1 MAKKLRRAFTIVELV
16 IVIAVIAILAAVLI
30 PTFTSL
36 IQKANVSND
45 TQIVREMNTALS
57 MGEAD
62 GRPEDMGDVLNVLS
76 EYGGFDMA
84 KLNPST
90 DGYLYVWEKTSNQIL
105 LMDDKGAV
113 AFSVKDY
120 DQSNW
125 ELYVPVANSETAEK
139 VCAYATAVG
148 VYVAEN
154 LTYNFELKNVV
165 PFQVADGKTLTG
177 NVTMV
182 GTNAITTSVSGNI
195 VGTLTINN
203 ANAEVSHE
211 GTVNAVVLTAVKASS
226 YHEYGTVKE
235 SFEVSSGRV
244 VIEESANI
252 PQIAVPSDAENVKIM
267 SNSLQNILV
276 TTESSDVTLENGS
289 GKLFLSG
296 SAADAVAD
304 KNQSSE
310 SMVTKTV
317 VNNAAEL
324 KAAFAKENAYIQLGA
339 DILLATTDFDET
351 VGASG
356 SYLYNSIN
364 TSSIYL
370 DLNGHFI
377 KDPNY
382 DTFGYTDENNKG
394 QQLIGTVGSITID
407 DTSSDLSGA
416 IYATRNLIRAEGNS
430 ETQTFAQ
437 IKQGTFVTKSYTG
450 GTCLFLSTTTVIIDN
465 CNVYST
471 NFGVYIGSNG
481 NTEKVII
488 NGGKVVGTANNGTKV
503 KNQFAYAFVIGY
515 CPDGI
520 INNLTVYGI
529 QGALSLNGG
538 SVTVNDGYY
547 EASGVAYD
555 LYKEATG
562 FDAKAEYFGDGAI
575 QDGNVFYGGYF
586 AGENEETNI
595 IVNGGTFVSSG
606 RNAILV
612 GNSADGGKGET
623 ARVVIYGGT
632 YTGKGSAVQFTSNTS
647 YGLGIVAIYGG
658 TYSHNVED
666 KMSDLEHYECVQEG
680 DVFVVKAK

>member
-1 MAKKLRRAFTIVELV
+1 MVKKLRRAFTIVELV

-62 GRPEDMGDVLNVLS
+62 GRPEDMGDVLDVLS

-113 AFSVKDY
+113 AFNVKDY
-120 DQSNW
+120 DESNW
-125 ELYVPVANSETAEK
+125 ELYVPVANTQSAGAI
-139 VCAYATAVG
+139 CAYVTEVG
-148 VYVAEN
+148 VYVSEDMTYDFN
-154 LTYNFELKNVV
+154 LNNVV

-182 GTNAITTSVSGNI
+182 GTNAITTTVSGNI
-195 VGTLTINN
+195 VGTLTIDN
-203 ANAEVSHE
+203 ASAEVSHE
-211 GTVNAVVLTAVKASS
+211 GTVNAVDIKAVKSSS
-226 YHEYGTVKE
+226 YHEFGTVKE
-235 SFEVSSGRV
+235 SFEVSNGRV
-244 VIEESANI
+244 VIEESANVS
-252 PQIAVPSDAENVKIM
+252 QISVPAEATNVKIQ
-267 SNSLQNILV
+267 SNSLQNIV
-276 TTESSDVTLENGS
+276 VVAESSDVTLENGS
-289 GKLFLSG
+289 GKLFLDG

-304 KNQSSE
+304 KNQNSG

-324 KAAFAKENAYIQLGA
+324 KAEFAKENAYIQLGA
-339 DILLATTDFDET
+339 DIVLATSDFDET
-351 VGASG
+351 VAAKG

-370 DLNGHFI
+370 DLNGHYI

-382 DTFGYTDENNKG
+382 DTFGFTDANNKG

-416 IYATRNLIRAEGNS
+416 IYATRNLLTAEGND
-430 ETQTFAQ
+430 ETKTFAQ

-450 GTCLFLSTTTVIIDN
+450 GTCLYLSTTTVIIDN

-471 NFGVYIGSNG
+471 NFGVYIGDNG
-481 NTEKVII
+481 NTEKVVV
-488 NGGKVVGTANNGTKV
+488 NGGKVVGTANNATKI
-503 KNQFAYAFVIGY
+503 KNNFAYAFVIAY
-515 CPDGI
+515 CVDGT

-538 SVTVNDGYY
+538 SVTVNEGYY

-555 LYKEATG
+555 LYKVATG

-575 QDGNVFYGGYF
+575 QDRHVYYGGYF
-586 AGENEETNI
+586 AGENEATNI

-606 RNAILV
+606 RNAVNV

-623 ARVVIYGGT
+623 ARVIIYGGK
-632 YTGKGSAVQFTSNTS
+632 YTGKNSAVAVDDRQL
-647 YGLGIVAIYGG
+647 YGLGVLAVYGG
-658 TYSHNVED
+658 TYSHDISNI
-666 KMSDLEHYECVQEG
+666 MSDLEHYECTQEG

>member
-1 MAKKLRRAFTIVELV
+1 MVKKLRRAFTIVELV

-62 GRPEDMGDVLNVLS
+62 GRPKDMGDVLDVLS

-113 AFSVKDY
+113 AFNVKDY
-120 DQSNW
+120 DESNW
-125 ELYVPVANSETAEK
+125 ELYVPVANTQTAGAI
-139 VCAYATAVG
+139 CAYVTEVG
-148 VYVAEN
+148 VYVTED
-154 LTYNFELKNVV
+154 LTYDFNLNNVV

-195 VGTLTINN
+195 VGILTINN
-203 ANAEVSHE
+203 ANAEVSHR
-211 GTVNAVVLTAVKASS
+211 GTVNAVDIKAVKPSS
-226 YHEYGTVKE
+226 YHEFGTVKE
-235 SFEVSSGRV
+235 SFAVSNGRV
-244 VIEESANI
+244 VIEESANV

-267 SNSLQNILV
+267 SNSLQNIIV
-276 TTESSDVTLENGS
+276 STESANVTLENGS
-289 GKLFLSG
+289 GKLFLDG
-296 SAADAVAD
+296 SAAGAVAD
-304 KNQSSE
+304 KNQNSG

-324 KAAFAKENAYIQLGA
+324 KAEFAKENAYIQLGA
-339 DILLATTDFDET
+339 DIVLATSDFDET
-351 VGASG
+351 VAASG

-370 DLNGHFI
+370 DLNGHYI

-382 DTFGYTDENNKG
+382 DTFGFTDANNKG

-416 IYATRNLIRAEGNS
+416 IYATRNLLRAEGNS
-430 ETQTFAQ
+430 EAKTFSQ

-450 GTCLFLSTTTVIIDN
+450 GTCLFLSTTNVIIDN

-471 NFGVYIGSNG
+471 NFGVLIGDNG
-481 NTEKVII
+481 FTEKAQV

-503 KNQFAYAFVIGY
+503 KEQYAYAFRIWY
-515 CPDGI
+515 CPNAT

-538 SVTVNDGYY
+538 SVTVNEGYY

-555 LYKEATG
+555 LYKKATG

-575 QDGNVFYGGYF
+575 QDGNVYYGGYF
-586 AGENEETNI
+586 AGENEETSI
-595 IVNGGTFVSSG
+595 IINGGTFVSSG

-612 GNSADGGKGET
+612 GNSADGGNGET
-623 ARVVIYGGT
+623 ARVIIYGGT
-632 YTGKGSAVQFTSNTS
+632 YTGKGSAVEFTSNTS